1 MPEIRP
7 LMDLVGVRPDPDFA
21 RLETVFRRDGEPDR
35 VPVIE
40 LFADGPV
47 MEAILGRPLW
57 SPGLEGRRA
66 QTHYLD
72 ALIEYQ
78 LRMGYD
84 YVGVGG
90 LMGFPRKENP
100 AAPDTAE
107 LSMGERHWY
116 NAQVVTIADE
126 EDCDR
131 YPWPDPAQI
140 DPFPLRYV
148 AGHLPPGMKIIGMGP
163 GGVLENVMWL
173 VGYQGLSFALVDNRA
188 FAERVF
194 EEVGSRLLGCVE
206 RMLEVPELA
215 AVMLGDDMGF
225 KTQTM
230 ISPDDLRELA
240 FPWHRRM
247 VEVAHSAGRPF
258 LLHACGNLTAV
269 MEDIIDIGFD
279 AKHSFE
285 DVIEPVTVAKQ
296 RWGDRIALLGGVD
309 VDFLCR
315 ASEEQIRE
323 YVRRVL
329 RECGPGGGYA
339 LGTGN
344 SVANYIPARNFLTM
358 MEEGWHSGTYPIH
371 C

>member
-1 MPEIRP
+1 MDIQP
-7 LMDLVGVRPDPDFA
+7 LMDLVGAEPDPDFG
-21 RLETVFRRDGEPDR
+21 RLETVLRRAGEPDR
-35 VPVIE
+35 VPFIE
-40 LFADGPV
+40 LFADQPI

-57 SPGLEGRRA
+57 PRRLEGRQA

-72 ALIEYQ
+72 ALIEYH

-100 AAPDTAE
+100 SASDTAE

-116 NAQVVTIADE
+116 NAEVVTIANAD
-126 EDCDR
+126 DLAN
-131 YPWPDPAQI
+131 YAWPEPAKI
-140 DPFPLRYV
+140 DLFPLRYV
-148 AGHLPPGMKIIGMGP
+148 AEHLPRGMRIIGMGP

-173 VGYQGLSFALVDNRA
+173 VGYEGLSFALVDD
-188 FAERVF
+188 FPFVERVF
-194 EEVGSRLLGCVE
+194 QEVGSRLLGCVE
-206 RMLEVPELA
+206 RMLEVPEVA
-215 AVMLGDDMGF
+215 AVFLGDDMGF

-230 ISPDDLRELA
+230 ISPDELRELV

-247 VEVAHSAGRPF
+247 VVAAHRAGRPF

-296 RWGDRIALLGGVD
+296 RWGDRIALLGGAD

-315 ASEEQIRE
+315 ASEAQIRE

-344 SVANYIPARNFLTM
+344 SVANYIPAKNFLVM
-358 MEEGWHSGTYPIH
+358 MEEGWHSATYPIH